1 MDETKIPGNSLSPE
15 QAQNVG
21 GGSFSCSPDE
31 ILPLIGQLT
40 EGYENLI
47 QFATYVIERVIGPPA
62 P

>member
-1 MDETKIPGNSLSPE
+1 MSETKSPGSSLSPE

-31 ILPLIGQLT
+31 IIPLLGQLA

-47 QFATYVIERVIGPPA
+47 EFASYVIGRVIGPPA